1 MTVVQSHT
9 IQSKKSIANAKEEE
23 EEDEENK
30 EANDKEGEEDTKQC
44 KCWLRRQIA
53 EEIGFAGMTQTSCLV
68 ETTFD
73 WTSPL
78 ICLRLNCAQ

>member
-9 IQSKKSIANAKEEE
+9 IQSKKSIANAKEEDE
-23 EEDEENK
+23 DEEDEEANAK
-30 EANDKEGEEDTKQC
+30 EDEEDTKQC

-68 ETTFD
+68 QTTD
-73 WTSPL
+73 WTPSL
-78 ICLRLNCAQ
+78 ICLRFNCAQ